1 MLTLNQKEGVFL
13 CLAEVDLLVR
23 GGGSAGMS
31 NESGMKK

>member
-23 GGGSAGMS
+23 SGGSAGMS
-31 NESGMKK
+31 NEGGMKK